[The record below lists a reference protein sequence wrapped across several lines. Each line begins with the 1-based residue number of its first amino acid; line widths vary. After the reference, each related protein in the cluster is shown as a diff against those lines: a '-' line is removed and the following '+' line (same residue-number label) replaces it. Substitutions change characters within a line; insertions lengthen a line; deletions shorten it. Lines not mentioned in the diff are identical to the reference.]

1 MLNIDTKAY
10 VLRMFLELFFFYLA
24 FFNFYKKV
32 SLKKQAVIITL
43 FVPLTFFAQIFLSSL
58 ADIIP
63 ILGCYFFLKQPK
75 KSDFVLLSTSLLSM
89 ITTYLVSI
97 FVSAVVLPF
106 TSFDEIKGFLYIIT
120 EVSLKMVALLVII
133 FLYRQFRINQTVEKY
148 GSFFST
154 LLLSYFF
161 LALLLF
167 LYASHYYQAF
177 DKFII
182 GITVF
187 VTIQVIFLA
196 LIFIKEITNQKEQY
210 EQQLSR
216 QQLTD
221 LKKYTDQLERNQQNL
236 RKFKHDYKNIILS
249 LRERAIESRNEELE
263 RCIDDLDEYSENN
276 LYSSNWNYN
285 DVQKIKNTYLKSLFV
300 SKLFVIQEQ
309 NINCHF
315 ECNNNIDTIPIH
327 TFDLIR
333 ILGIT
338 LDNAIEEASLVND
351 GIISILIYED
361 DTQIEFLIENTCKP
375 NNTSVSQ
382 LVEEGF
388 SSKKNHLGLGLS
400 NIQEIKQ
407 KYSNIYVQYRKEED
421 MFSVQFILVFEQ
433 SDYHRLSVKSF

>member
-1 MLNIDTKAY
+1 M
-10 VLRMFLELFFFYLA
+10 
-24 FFNFYKKV
+24 
-32 SLKKQAVIITL
+32 
-43 FVPLTFFAQIFLSSL
+43 
-58 ADIIP
+58 
-63 ILGCYFFLKQPK
+63 
-75 KSDFVLLSTSLLSM
+75 
-89 ITTYLVSI
+89 
-97 FVSAVVLPF
+97 
-106 TSFDEIKGFLYIIT
+106 
-120 EVSLKMVALLVII
+120 
-133 FLYRQFRINQTVEKY
+133 
-148 GSFFST
+148 
-154 LLLSYFF
+154 
-161 LALLLF
+161 
-167 LYASHYYQAF
+167 
-177 DKFII
+177 
-182 GITVF
+182 
-187 VTIQVIFLA
+187 
-196 LIFIKEITNQKEQY
+196 
-210 EQQLSR
+210 
-216 QQLTD
+216 
-221 LKKYTDQLERNQQNL
+221 

-351 GIISILIYED
+351 GKISILIYED